1 MNLKEAFRYQSF
13 IQRTFNEACGILKS
27 RPNMLKA
34 TEHHMISAADPD
46 AQDKD
51 VERPRPA
58 FDPDPEKV
66 VELMDSLVRARENL
80 TKAIAEAKNEIQ
92 NELDALIE
100 TNKMRQNMYE
110 SIQVAL
116 NMPTKEVKTT
126 GTGYKFN
133 NDGNQM
139 PFSYDITYTPELR
152 IPKAKLT
159 EKNAALRKETNEASN
174 KIDSIVINTNVNFTP
189 PYDVDLT
196 LEEILS

>member
-13 IQRTFNEACGILKS
+13 IQRTFSEACGILKS

-66 VELMDSLVRARENL
+66 IELMDSLIRARENL

-152 IPKAKLT
+152 IPKARLT
-159 EKNAALRKETNEASN
+159 EKNAALRKKTNEASN
-174 KIDSIVINTNVNFTP
+174 RIDSIVINTNVNFTP

>member
-1 MNLKEAFRYQSF
+1 
-13 IQRTFNEACGILKS
+13 
-27 RPNMLKA
+27 MLKA
-34 TEHHMISAADPD
+34 TEHHMINAANPD

-58 FDPDPEKV
+58 FDPEPERV
-66 VELMDSLVRARENL
+66 IALMEKLILARENL
-80 TKAIAEAKNEIQ
+80 TKAIAEAKYEIQ

-100 TNKMRQNMYE
+100 TNKMRQAMSE

-152 IPKAKLT
+152 ISKAKLT
-159 EKNAALRKETNEASN
+159 EKNAALRKKANEASN
-174 KIDSIVINTNVNFTP
+174 KIDSIVINTQVNFTP